1 MVNFIVFVAVVDSGL
16 AVLVFAVIIFLIMA
30 MLFARLTERGNHS
43 LPEPDKAADRP
54 WGQKYFERAIG
65 RRLN

>member
-1 MVNFIVFVAVVDSGL
+1 MVNFIVFIAIVSTGL
-16 AVLVFAVIIFLIMA
+16 AVLVFAVILFLIMA
-30 MLFARLTERGNHS
+30 MLFARLTKQGNRL

>member
-1 MVNFIVFVAVVDSGL
+1 MVNFIVFIAIVSTGL
-16 AVLVFAVIIFLIMA
+16 AVLVFAVILFLIMA

-65 RRLN
+65 RRS

>member
-1 MVNFIVFVAVVDSGL
+1 MVNFIVFVAIVGSGL

>member
-1 MVNFIVFVAVVDSGL
+1 MVNFIVFVAIVGSGL

-54 WGQKYFERAIG
+54 WGQKYFERAIN

>member
-1 MVNFIVFVAVVDSGL
+1 MVNLIILVAIIGSGL
-16 AVLVFAVIIFLIMA
+16 AILVFAVSIFLAVATM
-30 MLFARLTERGNHS
+30 FARLTERGNHS

-65 RRLN
+65 RRSN